1 MAGATCLAS
10 MLSVVACS
18 SEEKLALSDGRVPLE
33 VEVVGVQDT
42 RTIID
47 GTALPDGSQYG
58 IFAMLG
64 GGTTDAVENGVNVQ
78 VDYNNGKSTLRNP
91 VYIPDNADVPVY
103 AYYPYDSQNSDL
115 AYLRQIPV
123 EASSQT
129 DYLYGTS
136 VDVNN
141 NFSFANAYN
150 PKVRI
155 HFRHALARVRLNV
168 RKADDNINSYKLP
181 YVGLQNVLSLG
192 WFDLYE
198 GELAKSEGSINL
210 LAKPSEYVLD
220 TSEDLLTVDF
230 LVLPMN
236 TAMQSVTLGLG
247 DNYDAYSLTAPMPA
261 TEWKSGQQYTYN
273 VTIRDNQMPGGS
285 GSLSISEAT
294 IAPWENT
301 NQENIEVGDV
311 NFAIAEGMDLGLS
324 VEWATWNMGA
334 MAPEDY
340 GDYYYWGDPTGDAT
354 AFGFTSGNQPSTI
367 SNTEYDIAKAKWG
380 GDWRL
385 PTSSEINELIGNCVW
400 QFVTLNGVNGY
411 QVEGT
416 NGNSI
421 FIPLS
426 GSPSNWQ
433 QGTSGYYMSGSSLD
447 NGAGIL
453 FVDDS
458 DSYFLSRS
466 EFTEQLSVRPVRDKN
481 Y

>member
-1 MAGATCLAS
+1 MKKTFYSIIAGATWLAS

-18 SEEKLALSDGRVPLE
+18 SEEEQALSDGRVPLE
-33 VEVVGVQDT
+33 VEIVGVQNT

-64 GGTTDAVENGVNVQ
+64 GGTTDAVENGVNVL
-78 VDYNNGKSTLRNP
+78 VDYNNGKSTLGNP

-136 VDVNN
+136 VDANN

-168 RKADDNINSYKLP
+168 RKADDNVNSYKLP

-261 TEWKSGQQYTYN
+261 TEWKSGQLYTYN
-273 VTIRDNQMPGGS
+273 VTIRDNHMPAAATR
-285 GSLSISEAT
+285 SL
-294 IAPWENT
+294 
-301 NQENIEVGDV
+301 EVSQPIITLWDS
-311 NFAIAEGMDLGLS
+311 AE
-324 VEWATWNMGA
+324 
-334 MAPEDY
+334 
-340 GDYYYWGDPTGDAT
+340 
-354 AFGFTSGNQPSTI
+354 
-367 SNTEYDIAKAKWG
+367 
-380 GDWRL
+380 
-385 PTSSEINELIGNCVW
+385 
-400 QFVTLNGVNGY
+400 
-411 QVEGT
+411 
-416 NGNSI
+416 
-421 FIPLS
+421 
-426 GSPSNWQ
+426 
-433 QGTSGYYMSGSSLD
+433 
-447 NGAGIL
+447 
-453 FVDDS
+453 
-458 DSYFLSRS
+458 
-466 EFTEQLSVRPVRDKN
+466 
-481 Y
+481 

>member
-1 MAGATCLAS
+1 MKKTFYSIMAGATCLAS

-181 YVGLQNVLSLG
+181 YVG
-192 WFDLYE
+192 
-198 GELAKSEGSINL
+198 
-210 LAKPSEYVLD
+210 
-220 TSEDLLTVDF
+220 
-230 LVLPMN
+230 
-236 TAMQSVTLGLG
+236 
-247 DNYDAYSLTAPMPA
+247 
-261 TEWKSGQQYTYN
+261 
-273 VTIRDNQMPGGS
+273 
-285 GSLSISEAT
+285 
-294 IAPWENT
+294 
-301 NQENIEVGDV
+301 
-311 NFAIAEGMDLGLS
+311 
-324 VEWATWNMGA
+324 
-334 MAPEDY
+334 
-340 GDYYYWGDPTGDAT
+340 
-354 AFGFTSGNQPSTI
+354 
-367 SNTEYDIAKAKWG
+367 
-380 GDWRL
+380 
-385 PTSSEINELIGNCVW
+385 
-400 QFVTLNGVNGY
+400 
-411 QVEGT
+411 
-416 NGNSI
+416 
-421 FIPLS
+421 
-426 GSPSNWQ
+426 
-433 QGTSGYYMSGSSLD
+433 
-447 NGAGIL
+447 
-453 FVDDS
+453 
-458 DSYFLSRS
+458 
-466 EFTEQLSVRPVRDKN
+466 
-481 Y
+481 